1 MRLIFSKQA
10 WEDYQYWLEKDK
22 KVLKK
27 INDLLK
33 ELSRNP
39 DSTLAKAESLR
50 YELTGFKSM
59 RIDKEHRLVF
69 NYLNPDLFIISCRF
83 HY

>member
-10 WEDYQYWLEKDK
+10 WEDYQYLQEKDRK
-22 KVLKK
+22 LLKK

-33 ELSRNP
+33 GISRDP
-39 DSTLAKAESLR
+39 DFALAKAESLK
-50 YELTGFKSM
+50 YELSGFKSL
-59 RIDKEHRLVF
+59 RINKEHRLVF
-69 NYLNPDLFIISCRF
+69 NYLNPDLFIIACRF